1 MARLKTSVEFCL
13 DCCLLSVV
21 SMSLLCLLSMLAFT
35 QETSATQDRPERQ
48 VEVIATI
55 GMVGDIARNVGGQWV
70 KVTDIVPT
78 GVDPHLYKA
87 TRSDVRT
94 LINSDI
100 VFYSGLM
107 LEGRMGD
114 ILVQVARD
122 GKPVYAVT
130 ELIDPEMLLEPE
142 DFEGHY
148 DPHLWMD
155 VSLWMSAVHI
165 ICEALVEIDPEHAD
179 DFRKNAAAY
188 EEQLRKLDKY
198 AATAIASIP
207 YSGRKLITAHDAFN
221 YFSRRYEIDVMG
233 IQGISTASEAGL
245 NDINSLIDV
254 VVADKVKA
262 IFVESSIS
270 DKNVKAIIEGSQA
283 RGHELE
289 LGGVLFSD
297 AMGPD
302 GSYEG
307 TYIGMMDHNVTTI
320 TRGLGGQ
327 APKGGM
333 QGKLEAADK
342 DKEEQEAPAK

>member
-1 MARLKTSVEFCL
+1 MARLKTSFEFC
-13 DCCLLSVV
+13 VV
-21 SMSLLCLLSMLAFT
+21 SLVSVSLLCLLAFT
-35 QETSATQDRPERQ
+35 QEASAVQDRPERQ
-48 VEVIATI
+48 VEAVATI
-55 GMVGDIARNVGGQWV
+55 GMVGDIVRNVGGQWV
-70 KVTDIVPT
+70 NVVDLVPT

-94 LINSDI
+94 LTKSDI

-114 ILVQVARD
+114 VLVQVARD

-142 DFEGHY
+142 EFEGHY
-148 DPHLWMD
+148 DPHVWMD
-155 VSLWMSAVHI
+155 VSVWMRTVDI
-165 ICEALVEIDPEHAD
+165 VCKALIDIDPAHAD

-188 EEQLRKLDKY
+188 QEKLRKLDEY
-198 AATAIASIP
+198 AATSIASIP

-245 NDINSLIDV
+245 HDINSLIDV

-270 DKNVKAIIEGSQA
+270 DKNVKAIIEGAQA
-283 RGHELE
+283 RGHEIE

-333 QGKLEAADK
+333 QGKLRVADEE
-342 DKEEQEAPAK
+342 KEEEKEEAPAK

>member
-1 MARLKTSVEFCL
+1 MAHLKTSIEFCL
-13 DCCLLSVV
+13 DWLVPSVV
-21 SMSLLCLLSMLAFT
+21 SLSLLCLLSLLAFT
-35 QETSATQDRPERQ
+35 QETSAVQDRPGPQ
-48 VEVIATI
+48 IEVVATT

-70 KVTDIVPT
+70 RVVDLIPT

-94 LINSDI
+94 LTKSDI

-114 ILVQVARD
+114 ILVQVARM

-130 ELIDPEMLLEPE
+130 ELIDPSLLLEPE

-155 VSLWMSAVHI
+155 ISVWMHTVDVV
-165 ICEALVEIDPEHAD
+165 CKALVEIDPAHSD
-179 DFRKNAAAY
+179 DFRKNAASY
-188 EEQLRKLDKY
+188 REKLREVDEY
-198 AATAIASIP
+198 AATSIASIP
-207 YSGRKLITAHDAFN
+207 HSGRKLITAHDAFN

-245 NDINSLIDV
+245 HDINSLLDV
-254 VVADKVKA
+254 VVADKIKA

-270 DKNVKAIIEGSQA
+270 DKNVRAIIEGARA
-283 RGHELE
+283 RGHEIE

-297 AMGPD
+297 AMGPE

-307 TYIGMMDHNVTTI
+307 TYIGMMDHNVTVV

-333 QGKLEAADK
+333 QGKLRVAA
-342 DKEEQEAPAK
+342 EEETPAK